1 MPRRAGS
8 SHRWRQRQQ
17 KDPYVERAGR
27 EGWRSRAVFKLAQ
40 IDERAKIFRRGMI
53 CVDLGS
59 APGGFSQYAIR
70 KVAPAGRVIAV
81 DLLPMD
87 PIDAVEFFEGDFTL
101 PETLDRL
108 RAALGEQGARGA
120 DLVMSDMAPNI
131 SGNSTIDQARSIG
144 LAEDALLFA
153 AEVLNRGGDFLVK
166 LFQGEGFE
174 EFVKQVRTRFRVVRL
189 IKPKASRA
197 ESREIYLLARQY
209 GM

>member
-1 MPRRAGS
+1 M
-8 SHRWRQRQQ
+8 
-17 KDPYVERAGR
+17 ERAAR

-40 IDERAKIFRRGMI
+40 IDVRARVFRRGMV

-59 APGGFSQYAIR
+59 APGGFSQYAIV
-70 KVAPAGRVIAV
+70 KVRPSGRVLAV
-81 DLLPMD
+81 DLLPME
-87 PIDAVEFFEGDFTL
+87 PIADVEFFEGDFTS
-101 PETLDRL
+101 PEMLERL
-108 RAALGEQGARGA
+108 RAELAGSGA

-144 LAEDALLFA
+144 LAEEALSFA
-153 AEVLNRGGDFLVK
+153 EEVLNRGGDLLVK

-174 EFVKQVRTRFRVVRL
+174 EFVKQVRSKFRTTRL